1 MKNAKINVLNILFI
15 SIFAFF
21 SVNGQIA
28 IHPIDAEMTNCKAQN
43 SDILGQ
49 IECEITAYQ
58 KWSLEVDRVYNVL
71 LTQLDNETRLILKEE
86 QLSWT
91 KLRDVHLEFNSK
103 FYSKQGSMILT
114 LLASKKTDFIRQRAV
129 ELNSY
134 LVALKK

>member
-1 MKNAKINVLNILFI
+1 MKNIKIDIFNILFI
-15 SIFAFF
+15 CILAVF
-21 SVNGQIA
+21 SANAQIA
-28 IHPIDAEMTNCKAQN
+28 IHPIDAEMSSCKSQK

-71 LTQLDNETRLILKEE
+71 LTQLDNDTRLVLKEE
-86 QLSWT
+86 QLAWT

-103 FYSKQGSMILT
+103 FYGKQGPMMLT

-129 ELNSY
+129 ELNAY